1 MCVRLHSYLIR
12 KARLCAVRVFLFGL
26 TKDGIDTWQ
35 TKMVLPTFGVMGN
48 MLSSHKRLE
57 DATTSAASGQ

>member
-1 MCVRLHSYLIR
+1 MAMHDSWANLYL
-12 KARLCAVRVFLFGL
+12 
-26 TKDGIDTWQ
+26 
-35 TKMVLPTFGVMGN
+35 VLPIFGVMGN

>member
-1 MCVRLHSYLIR
+1 MIVRKKSQNSPRLKTKIIKNSKLMAMHDSWANLYL
-12 KARLCAVRVFLFGL
+12 
-26 TKDGIDTWQ
+26 
-35 TKMVLPTFGVMGN
+35 VLPIFGVMGN